1 MRCGA
6 GENNLNSSS
15 SEGNN
20 NPKSHREG
28 RVQGLGVGYIERGL
42 EWKGGANGA
51 SEQFLEQ
58 SKQIQK
64 QKKSAK

>member
-20 NPKSHREG
+20 NPKEG

-64 QKKSAK
+64 QKKNAK